1 MKSIN
6 VIVIKNTNNNIPN
19 GIVINN
25 NQGKTPQK
33 QLDSLQDSFV
43 IKLVI
48 VAPIYPIIKGLRDI
62 INIKIIPIGNLIK
75 SFFLLK

>member
-43 IKLVI
+43 IKLHRDSRQP
-48 VAPIYPIIKGLRDI
+48 AERPPKPADWTYPQQNYQR
-62 INIKIIPIGNLIK
+62 
-75 SFFLLK
+75 